1 MLLRHAAALKV
12 RTPGRHRPMHRYERV
27 LLLTKSPG
35 TTSIDR
41 HCASGLLMVA
51 RAGRDIWTIRPSGEK
66 GDHSATFPIE
76 LATNAFSPVR
86 HRARGSR
93 SLRRNGG

>member
-12 RTPGRHRPMHRYERV
+12 RAAGWHEPMHGYEGV

-41 HCASGLLMVA
+41 HCASGQLMVA
-51 RAGRDIWTIRPSGEK
+51 RRPGAISGPSDQAARREIT
-66 GDHSATFPIE
+66 APP
-76 LATNAFSPVR
+76 SP
-86 HRARGSR
+86 
-93 SLRRNGG
+93 